1 MPSEAVE
8 PASLPGSKHSGGR
21 AWRSANDQRSHRAA
35 RLSADLNLT
44 PLIDVLLVLLII
56 FMASLPL
63 SQQGLDVTLPTSDPP
78 QRPVA
83 DPSRILLEYTA
94 DHRVTINTQP
104 VELAAVEARLRDIF
118 ASRHDRT
125 LWVRG
130 DGSLRYG
137 DIVKVIDAARGAG
150 VTRVGVVTPGA
161 LAGR

>member
-1 MPSEAVE
+1 MAIV
-8 PASLPGSKHSGGR
+8 
-21 AWRSANDQRSHRAA
+21 NDPRPRRAA
-35 RLSADLNLT
+35 HPSVDLNVT

-56 FMASLPL
+56 FMTALPL
-63 SQQGLDVTLPTSDPP
+63 SQQGLDVTLPNTEPP
-78 QRPVA
+78 QRRVA

-137 DIVKVIDAARGAG
+137 DIVRVIDAARAAG

-161 LAGR
+161 LAGQ

>member
-1 MPSEAVE
+1 MALHRDRNSSGAPRVSSE
-8 PASLPGSKHSGGR
+8 
-21 AWRSANDQRSHRAA
+21 
-35 RLSADLNLT
+35 LNVT
-44 PLIDVLLVLLII
+44 PLIDILLVLLII
-56 FMASLPL
+56 FLASLPL
-63 SQQGLDVTLPTSDPP
+63 TQQGLDVNVPP
-78 QRPVA
+78 VETPRQATA
-83 DPSRILLEYTA
+83 DPSQILLEYSA

-161 LAGR
+161 MAGR

>member
-1 MPSEAVE
+1 MAGKRPSN
-8 PASLPGSKHSGGR
+8 GTT
-21 AWRSANDQRSHRAA
+21 
-35 RLSADLNLT
+35 RLSAELNVT

-56 FMASLPL
+56 FLASLPL
-63 SQQGLDVTLPTSDPP
+63 SQKGLDVGLPATDAPQARGQPP
-78 QRPVA
+78 NQ
-83 DPSRILLEYTA
+83 ILLEYSA

-118 ASRHDRT
+118 STRHDRT

>member
-1 MPSEAVE
+1 MAIS
-8 PASLPGSKHSGGR
+8 
-21 AWRSANDQRSHRAA
+21 NDQRSRRAA
-35 RLSADLNLT
+35 RLSADLNVT

-78 QRPVA
+78 KRTVA
-83 DPSRILLEYTA
+83 HPSRILLEYTA

>member
-1 MPSEAVE
+1 MAIS
-8 PASLPGSKHSGGR
+8 
-21 AWRSANDQRSHRAA
+21 NDQRSRRAA